1 MICGVGMERWKLK
14 RTRQCEKCPWRKAT
28 NPHEIP
34 NGYTVERHRAL
45 AETIAD
51 AADPIG
57 SLTAYLEG
65 RTLKIMACHETQ
77 EGHCI
82 GWLNHQLGPGNN
94 IPLRVSLGFC
104 DNARA
109 IRLRGPQHQTFEETL
124 PKDPV
129 ETPSDGSQ

>member
-34 NGYTVERHRAL
+34 NGYTVERHKAL
-45 AETIAD
+45 KQTIA
-51 AADPIG
+51 I
-57 SLTAYLEG
+57 EG
-65 RTLKIMACHETQ
+65 DLGPLLRGESMPAMACHETQ
-77 EGHCI
+77 DGHCI
-82 GWLNHQLGPGNN
+82 GWLVHQIGRGNN
-94 IPLRVSLGFC
+94 IPLRVHMGFC

-124 PKDPV
+124 PP
-129 ETPSDGSQ
+129 EARTASSEFPSDEFR